1 MAFYVKLQKSFEDKD
16 VAKYNFGGT
25 DDFFGVL
32 EIDKLSGEV
41 TLISPLSSD
50 SNNMFFNRAGAK
62 IRKEWKEGNFPDTTE
77 WAS

>member
-1 MAFYVKLQKSFEDKD
+1 MAFYIKLQKSFEDNNI
-16 VAKYNFGGT
+16 AKYDFGAT
-25 DDFFGVL
+25 VDESGVL

-41 TLISPLSSD
+41 RLISPHPND

-62 IRKEWKEGNFPDTTE
+62 IRKEWKEGSFPDTTE